1 MTITR
6 TRMFSS
12 IAGAVAASAMPRDA
26 TAQSVSK
33 VRLAL
38 VPFENAAQAYYAM
51 EMGFFNRAGLD
62 VEIQA
67 ISNAPAIAAAV
78 VGDAADIGFSTIG
91 PLALAHVRGLPL
103 AFVSAGHIFDER
115 NPTSAL
121 LVAPGSA
128 IQKAT
133 DLQGKTIATNGLA
146 TPAEYIPRAWVD
158 SNGGDATT
166 LRFIEMPFSEMT
178 AALAGGRV
186 DAAYVAEPFM
196 TEALQTQRARVL
208 VYAAAVT
215 KSALQSGWFT
225 TLQWG
230 RSNGA
235 ALKRFDA
242 AMRQAA
248 IWANANPG
256 LCAPILVKYL
266 KIDPKVAA
274 AGRRTEFAERLSAA
288 AMQPMI
294 DLSARYGKF
303 APFPA
308 QELIYVPR

>member
-12 IAGAVAASAMPRDA
+12 MASAVAASAMPRDA
-26 TAQSVSK
+26 GAQAVTK
-33 VRLAL
+33 IRLAM
-38 VPFENAAQAYYAM
+38 VPFENAAQAYYAT
-51 EMGFFNRAGLD
+51 EMGFFARSGLE
-62 VEIQA
+62 VELQA

-78 VGDAADIGFSTIG
+78 VGDAADIGFSTVG

-103 AFVSAGHIFDER
+103 TFVSAGHIFDEK
-115 NPTSAL
+115 NPTTAL

-128 IQKAT
+128 IQKAS
-133 DLQGKTIATNGLA
+133 DLQGKTIATNGLG

-158 SNGGDATT
+158 ANGGDATT
-166 LRFIEMPFSEMT
+166 LHFIEMPFSEMT
-178 AALAGGRV
+178 AALAAGRV

-196 TEALQTQRARVL
+196 TQAVQTQHARVL

-215 KSALQSGWFT
+215 KNALQSGWFT
-225 TLQWG
+225 TLQWA
-230 RSNGA
+230 RANSA

-248 IWANANPG
+248 MWANANPA

-266 KIDPKVAA
+266 KIDPSVAA
-274 AGRRTEFAERLSAA
+274 AGRRTEFADRLIAA
-288 AMQPMI
+288 RMQPMI